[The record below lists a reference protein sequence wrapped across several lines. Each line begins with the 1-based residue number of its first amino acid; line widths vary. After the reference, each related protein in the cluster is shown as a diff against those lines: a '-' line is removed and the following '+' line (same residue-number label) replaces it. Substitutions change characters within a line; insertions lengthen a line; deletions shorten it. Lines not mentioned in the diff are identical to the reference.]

1 LATIKKLA
9 GQTVIYG
16 MPTILGRL
24 LNYLLVPLQTY
35 VFATDQYGI
44 IGELYAWMSLLL
56 VILTYGF
63 ETAFFRFS
71 QEEGLKDRTYSTSL
85 ISLLTTSTLF
95 MGVALLFSNQIASVM
110 NYAEHPEYIRWVI
123 IIVSI
128 DAFISI
134 SFAKLRLQ
142 MRAVKFAVVKFA
154 NIGTNILLN
163 LLFLALLPYLYA
175 KEIAPEIVNVIYDPS
190 MGVGYVFIANVVA
203 SLVTLLLLIPEIFKV
218 KWCFDFEL
226 WKKMMRYALPLLVLG
241 LAGIVNETMDR
252 VLIKYLSPKDIAQS
266 QVGIYSACY
275 KISIM
280 MTIFIQAFKYAAE
293 PFFFSKAKDRDAK
306 ETYANVMT
314 VFDLICTIMFVGIML
329 YIDIIKYFV
338 GPEYHVGLKV
348 VPVLLMA
355 NLFLG
360 IFYNLSIWYKLTDQ
374 TRFGAYITLIGAAIT
389 LLFNFLLI
397 PIMGYYGSAWTT
409 FLCYFTMVLLSYFI
423 GQKYYPI
430 NYQVKKIVYYILFAV
445 IIYLISDILPI
456 QSTKISLLANTG
468 LLLVYLFVLYLTE
481 NKTMKKII
489 LS

>member
-1 LATIKKLA
+1 
-9 GQTVIYG
+9 

-226 WKKMMRYALPLLVLG
+226 WEKMMRYALPLLVLG

-314 VFDLICTIMFVGIML
+314 VFVLICTIMFVGIML

>member
-154 NIGTNILLN
+154 
-163 LLFLALLPYLYA
+163 YR
-175 KEIAPEIVNVIYDPS
+175 D
-190 MGVGYVFIANVVA
+190 
-203 SLVTLLLLIPEIFKV
+203 
-218 KWCFDFEL
+218 
-226 WKKMMRYALPLLVLG
+226 
-241 LAGIVNETMDR
+241 
-252 VLIKYLSPKDIAQS
+252 KYLAKSL
-266 QVGIYSACY
+266 
-275 KISIM
+275 
-280 MTIFIQAFKYAAE
+280 IFSTLTLFICKRDCAGNSE
-293 PFFFSKAKDRDAK
+293 RNLRPFNGSW
-306 ETYANVMT
+306 
-314 VFDLICTIMFVGIML
+314 LCL
-329 YIDIIKYFV
+329 Y
-338 GPEYHVGLKV
+338 
-348 VPVLLMA
+348 
-355 NLFLG
+355 
-360 IFYNLSIWYKLTDQ
+360 
-374 TRFGAYITLIGAAIT
+374 
-389 LLFNFLLI
+389 
-397 PIMGYYGSAWTT
+397 
-409 FLCYFTMVLLSYFI
+409 C
-423 GQKYYPI
+423 
-430 NYQVKKIVYYILFAV
+430 
-445 IIYLISDILPI
+445 
-456 QSTKISLLANTG
+456 
-468 LLLVYLFVLYLTE
+468 
-481 NKTMKKII
+481 
-489 LS
+489 

>member
-1 LATIKKLA
+1 
-9 GQTVIYG
+9 
-16 MPTILGRL
+16 
-24 LNYLLVPLQTY
+24 
-35 VFATDQYGI
+35 
-44 IGELYAWMSLLL
+44 
-56 VILTYGF
+56 
-63 ETAFFRFS
+63 RFS

-314 VFDLICTIMFVGIML
+314 VFVLICTIMFVGIML

>member
-1 LATIKKLA
+1 
-9 GQTVIYG
+9 

-314 VFDLICTIMFVGIML
+314 VFVLICTIMFVGIML

>member
-175 KEIAPEIVNVIYDPS
+175 KEIASEIVNVIYDPS

-314 VFDLICTIMFVGIML
+314 VFVLICTIMFVGIML

>member
-1 LATIKKLA
+1 MATIKKLA

-266 QVGIYSACY
+266 EVGIYSACY

-314 VFDLICTIMFVGIML
+314 VFVLICTIMFVGIML

>member
-1 LATIKKLA
+1 
-9 GQTVIYG
+9 

-175 KEIAPEIVNVIYDPS
+175 KEIASEIVNVIYDPS

-314 VFDLICTIMFVGIML
+314 VFVLICTIMFVGIML

>member
-1 LATIKKLA
+1 MRNIPNISDGLSLSLAL
-9 GQTVIYG
+9 
-16 MPTILGRL
+16 ML
-24 LNYLLVPLQTY
+24 L
-35 VFATDQYGI
+35 
-44 IGELYAWMSLLL
+44 SL
-56 VILTYGF
+56 
-63 ETAFFRFS
+63 
-71 QEEGLKDRTYSTSL
+71 SL
-85 ISLLTTSTLF
+85 CKITTTNASL
-95 MGVALLFSNQIASVM
+95 
-110 NYAEHPEYIRWVI
+110 
-123 IIVSI
+123 
-128 DAFISI
+128 
-134 SFAKLRLQ
+134 
-142 MRAVKFAVVKFA
+142 KFAVVNS
-154 NIGTNILLN
+154 NIRTNILLN

-175 KEIAPEIVNVIYDPS
+175 KEIAPEIVNAIYDPS

-314 VFDLICTIMFVGIML
+314 VFVLICTIMFVGIML

>member
-1 LATIKKLA
+1 MATIKKLA

-226 WKKMMRYALPLLVLG
+226 WKKMMRYALPLSSSS
-241 LAGIVNETMDR
+241 R
-252 VLIKYLSPKDIAQS
+252 
-266 QVGIYSACY
+266 
-275 KISIM
+275 ISR
-280 MTIFIQAFKYAAE
+280 YRE
-293 PFFFSKAKDRDAK
+293 R
-306 ETYANVMT
+306 NN
-314 VFDLICTIMFVGIML
+314 G
-329 YIDIIKYFV
+329 
-338 GPEYHVGLKV
+338 
-348 VPVLLMA
+348 
-355 NLFLG
+355 
-360 IFYNLSIWYKLTDQ
+360 
-374 TRFGAYITLIGAAIT
+374 
-389 LLFNFLLI
+389 
-397 PIMGYYGSAWTT
+397 
-409 FLCYFTMVLLSYFI
+409 
-423 GQKYYPI
+423 
-430 NYQVKKIVYYILFAV
+430 
-445 IIYLISDILPI
+445 
-456 QSTKISLLANTG
+456 
-468 LLLVYLFVLYLTE
+468 
-481 NKTMKKII
+481 
-489 LS
+489 

>member
-1 LATIKKLA
+1 MATIKKLA

-314 VFDLICTIMFVGIML
+314 VFVLICTIMFVGIML

>member
-1 LATIKKLA
+1 
-9 GQTVIYG
+9 
-16 MPTILGRL
+16 
-24 LNYLLVPLQTY
+24 
-35 VFATDQYGI
+35 
-44 IGELYAWMSLLL
+44 
-56 VILTYGF
+56 
-63 ETAFFRFS
+63 
-71 QEEGLKDRTYSTSL
+71 
-85 ISLLTTSTLF
+85 
-95 MGVALLFSNQIASVM
+95 
-110 NYAEHPEYIRWVI
+110 
-123 IIVSI
+123 
-128 DAFISI
+128 
-134 SFAKLRLQ
+134 
-142 MRAVKFAVVKFA
+142 
-154 NIGTNILLN
+154 
-163 LLFLALLPYLYA
+163 
-175 KEIAPEIVNVIYDPS
+175 
-190 MGVGYVFIANVVA
+190 
-203 SLVTLLLLIPEIFKV
+203 V

-314 VFDLICTIMFVGIML
+314 VFVLICTIMFVGIML

>member
-314 VFDLICTIMFVGIML
+314 VFVLICTIMFVGIML

>member
-1 LATIKKLA
+1 MATIKKLA

-175 KEIAPEIVNVIYDPS
+175 KEIASEIVNVIYDPS

-314 VFDLICTIMFVGIML
+314 VFVLICTIMFVGIML